1 MSKVRLI
8 KGKSLNIPISLDTK
22 FDITGQEDLI
32 EKFSDDVLQDIINP
46 IKDYEV
52 SKFIH
57 NYDDGGD
64 NGLYIAASFI
74 DTKNENEQFWI
85 DEYYPQGFDKE
96 ELVLFSNA
104 VKNSFFKLDFFDTT
118 SRERQKLQLT
128 KIIPMYLSNVAI
140 FDIDFDG
147 IPDYE
152 DTDVNGENM
161 VGGVDLSD
169 SNNWVLVEEID
180 VNGVTRQSYKIK
192 DSYDDPNTGEE
203 REFYDRFE
211 SSEMLS
217 PNQTG
222 TYIVP
227 NLYSNNIKNN
237 EISDLFVFKSLSTKP
252 FNEFYMSCRFFN
264 AKTGDVVRMA
274 NNPLLDSG
282 INPKKDFYYK
292 VKLNRQKLTYEIYDY
307 SDGIEGD
314 RVGDSEDNPLMFYQ
328 ML

>member
-1 MSKVRLI
+1 MSKIRLI
-8 KGKSLNIPISLDTK
+8 KGKSLNIPISLETK

-32 EKFSDDVLQDIINP
+32 EKFSDDVLQEIINP
-46 IKDYEV
+46 VKDYEV

-57 NYDDGGD
+57 NYDDMGE
-64 NGLYIAASFI
+64 NGLFISASFI
-74 DTKNENEQFWI
+74 DNNDDGQFWI
-85 DEYYPQGFDKE
+85 DEYHPQGFEKR
-96 ELVLFSNA
+96 ELVLFTES

-128 KIIPMYLSNVAI
+128 KIIPMYLSNLSIYDA
-140 FDIDFDG
+140 DYDG

-152 DTDVNGENM
+152 DDM
-161 VGGVDLSD
+161 VDIDGDGIDDNTAGGVSGNIEQDY
-169 SNNWVLVEEID
+169 ID
-180 VNGVTRQSYKIK
+180 
-192 DSYDDPNTGEE
+192 
-203 REFYDRFE
+203 EFSDRFE
-211 SSEMLS
+211 GSSEL
-217 PNQTG
+217 TRIDVG

-227 NLYSNNIKNN
+227 NLYSNNVKNN

-264 AKTGDVVRMA
+264 AKTGDVVRMT
-274 NNPLLDSG
+274 NDPLIDSG

-307 SDGIEGD
+307 SDGVEGD
-314 RVGDSEDNPLMFYQ
+314 RVGDSDDNPLMFYQ

>member
-1 MSKVRLI
+1 MSKVRI
-8 KGKSLNIPISLDTK
+8 VKGKSLNIPISLETK

-46 IKDYEV
+46 VKDYEV

-57 NYDDGGD
+57 NYDDNGD

-74 DTKNENEQFWI
+74 DKSGDSPFWI
-85 DEYYPQGFDKE
+85 DEYYPQGFE
-96 ELVLFSNA
+96 ERELVLFSNA

-128 KIIPMYLSNVAI
+128 KIIPIYLSNLSIYDA
-140 FDIDFDG
+140 DYDG
-147 IPDYE
+147 IADYE
-152 DTDVNGENM
+152 DDM
-161 VGGVDLSD
+161 VDIDGDGVDDNTAGGVSGPNEQDY
-169 SNNWVLVEEID
+169 ID
-180 VNGVTRQSYKIK
+180 
-192 DSYDDPNTGEE
+192 
-203 REFYDRFE
+203 EFGDRFE
-211 SSEMLS
+211 DSSKL
-217 PNQTG
+217 TRIDVG

-227 NLYSNNIKNN
+227 NIYSNNVKNN
-237 EISDLFVFKSLSTKP
+237 EVSDLFVFKSLNTKP
-252 FNEFYMSCRFFN
+252 FNEFYMGCRFFN
-264 AKTGDVVRMA
+264 AKTGDVVRMT
-274 NNPLLDSG
+274 NDPLVDSG

-307 SDGIEGD
+307 SDGVEGN

>member
-1 MSKVRLI
+1 VSKVRI
-8 KGKSLNIPISLDTK
+8 VKGKSLNIPISLETK

-46 IKDYEV
+46 VKDYEV

-57 NYDDGGD
+57 NYCVEEDEDCVNPGD

-74 DTKNENEQFWI
+74 DKSGNSPFWI
-85 DEYYPQGFDKE
+85 DEYYPQEFNKE

-128 KIIPMYLSNVAI
+128 KIIPMYLSNLAFYDV
-140 FDIDFDG
+140 DYDG
-147 IPDYE
+147 IADYE
-152 DTDVNGENM
+152 DDM
-161 VGGVDLSD
+161 VD
-169 SNNWVLVEEID
+169 ID
-180 VNGVTRQSYKIK
+180 G
-192 DSYDDPNTGEE
+192 DGDDDNTAGNED
-203 REFYDRFE
+203 YGDRFE
-211 SSEMLS
+211 SSQLIK

-227 NLYSNNIKNN
+227 NLYSNNVKNN
-237 EISDLFVFKSLSTKP
+237 EISDLFVFKSLETKP

-264 AKTGDVVRMA
+264 AKTGDVVRMTNDA
-274 NNPLLDSG
+274 LIDSG

-292 VKLNRQKLTYEIYDY
+292 VKLDRQKLTYEIYEY
-307 SDGIEGD
+307 SDGVEGG
-314 RVGDSEDNPLMFYQ
+314 RVGDSENNPLMFYQ

>member
-1 MSKVRLI
+1 MSKVRI
-8 KGKSLNIPISLDTK
+8 VKGKSLNIPISLETK

-46 IKDYEV
+46 VKDYEV

-57 NYDDGGD
+57 NYDDNGD

-74 DTKNENEQFWI
+74 DKSGDSPFWI
-85 DEYYPQGFDKE
+85 DEYYPQGFE
-96 ELVLFSNA
+96 ERELVLFSNA

-128 KIIPMYLSNVAI
+128 KIIPIYLSNLSIYDA
-140 FDIDFDG
+140 DYDG
-147 IPDYE
+147 IADYE
-152 DTDVNGENM
+152 DDM
-161 VGGVDLSD
+161 VDIDGDGVDDNTAGGVSGPNEQDY
-169 SNNWVLVEEID
+169 ID
-180 VNGVTRQSYKIK
+180 
-192 DSYDDPNTGEE
+192 
-203 REFYDRFE
+203 EFGDRFE
-211 SSEMLS
+211 DSSKL
-217 PNQTG
+217 TRIDVG

-227 NLYSNNIKNN
+227 NIYSNNVKNN
-237 EISDLFVFKSLSTKP
+237 EVSDLFVFKSLNTKP
-252 FNEFYMSCRFFN
+252 FNEFYMGCRFFN
-264 AKTGDVVRMA
+264 AKTGDVVRMT
-274 NNPLLDSG
+274 NDPLVDSG

-307 SDGIEGD
+307 SDGVEGD

>member
-1 MSKVRLI
+1 VSKIRLI
-8 KGKSLNIPISLDTK
+8 KGKSLNIPISLDTR

-32 EKFSDDVLQDIINP
+32 EKFSDDVLQEIINP
-46 IKDYEV
+46 VKDYEV

-57 NYDDGGD
+57 DYDSSGD

-74 DTKNENEQFWI
+74 DSTNNEQFWI
-85 DEYYPQGFDKE
+85 DEYYPQGFDKG
-96 ELVLFSNA
+96 ELVLFSKA

-118 SRERQKLQLT
+118 SREKQKLQLT
-128 KIIPMYLSNVAI
+128 KIIPMYLSNYAM
-140 FDIDFDG
+140 FDIDKDG

-152 DTDVNGENM
+152 DDMVDVDGD
-161 VGGVDLSD
+161 G
-169 SNNWVLVEEID
+169 ID
-180 VNGVTRQSYKIK
+180 DNTAGN
-192 DSYDDPNTGEE
+192 DDFG
-203 REFYDRFE
+203 DRFE
-211 SSEMLS
+211 SSGLLK
-217 PNQTG
+217 PTQTG

-227 NLYSNNIKNN
+227 NLYSNNVKNN

-264 AKTGDVVRMA
+264 AKTGDVVRMT
-274 NNPLLDSG
+274 NDPLIDSG

-307 SDGIEGD
+307 SDGVEGE
-314 RVGDSEDNPLMFYQ
+314 RVGDSDDNPLMFYQ

>member
-1 MSKVRLI
+1 MTIVSKVRI
-8 KGKSLNIPISLDTK
+8 VKGKSLNIPISLETK

-46 IKDYEV
+46 VKDYEV

-57 NYDDGGD
+57 NYCVEEDGDCVNPGD

-74 DTKNENEQFWI
+74 DKSGNSPFWI
-85 DEYYPQGFDKE
+85 DEYYPQEFNKE

-128 KIIPMYLSNVAI
+128 KIIPMYLSNLAFYDV
-140 FDIDFDG
+140 DYDG
-147 IPDYE
+147 IADYE
-152 DTDVNGENM
+152 DDM
-161 VGGVDLSD
+161 VD
-169 SNNWVLVEEID
+169 ID
-180 VNGVTRQSYKIK
+180 G
-192 DSYDDPNTGEE
+192 DGDDDNTAGNED
-203 REFYDRFE
+203 YGDRFE
-211 SSEMLS
+211 SSQLIK

-227 NLYSNNIKNN
+227 NLYSNNVKNN
-237 EISDLFVFKSLSTKP
+237 EISDLFVFKSLETKP

-264 AKTGDVVRMA
+264 AKTGGVVRMTNDA
-274 NNPLLDSG
+274 LIDSG

-292 VKLNRQKLTYEIYDY
+292 VKLDRQKLTYEIYEY
-307 SDGIEGD
+307 SDGVEGG
-314 RVGDSEDNPLMFYQ
+314 RVGDSENNPLMFYQ

>member
-1 MSKVRLI
+1 MTIVSKVRI
-8 KGKSLNIPISLDTK
+8 VKGKSLNIPISLETK

-46 IKDYEV
+46 VKDYEV

-57 NYDDGGD
+57 NYCVEEDEDCVNPGD

-74 DTKNENEQFWI
+74 DKSGNSPFWI
-85 DEYYPQGFDKE
+85 DEYYPQEFNKE

-128 KIIPMYLSNVAI
+128 KIIPMYLSNLAFYDV
-140 FDIDFDG
+140 DYDG
-147 IPDYE
+147 IADYE
-152 DTDVNGENM
+152 DDM
-161 VGGVDLSD
+161 VD
-169 SNNWVLVEEID
+169 ID
-180 VNGVTRQSYKIK
+180 G
-192 DSYDDPNTGEE
+192 DGDDDNTAGNED
-203 REFYDRFE
+203 YGDRFE
-211 SSEMLS
+211 SSQLIK

-227 NLYSNNIKNN
+227 NLYSNNVKNN
-237 EISDLFVFKSLSTKP
+237 EISDLFVFKSLETKP

-264 AKTGDVVRMA
+264 AKTGDVVRMTNDA
-274 NNPLLDSG
+274 LIDSG

-292 VKLNRQKLTYEIYDY
+292 VKLDRQKLTYEIYEY
-307 SDGIEGD
+307 SDGVEGG
-314 RVGDSEDNPLMFYQ
+314 RVGDSENNPLMFYQ

>member
-1 MSKVRLI
+1 MTIVSKVRI
-8 KGKSLNIPISLDTK
+8 VKGKSLNIPISLETK

-46 IKDYEV
+46 VKDYEV

-57 NYDDGGD
+57 DYDDSGD

-74 DTKNENEQFWI
+74 DKSGESPFWI
-85 DEYYPQGFDKE
+85 DEYYPQGFE
-96 ELVLFSNA
+96 ERELVLFSNA

-118 SRERQKLQLT
+118 SREKQKLQLT
-128 KIIPMYLSNVAI
+128 KIIPIYLSNLSIYDA
-140 FDIDFDG
+140 DYDG
-147 IPDYE
+147 IADYE
-152 DTDVNGENM
+152 DDM
-161 VGGVDLSD
+161 VDIDGDGVDDNTAGGVSGPNEQDY
-169 SNNWVLVEEID
+169 ID
-180 VNGVTRQSYKIK
+180 
-192 DSYDDPNTGEE
+192 
-203 REFYDRFE
+203 EFGDRFE
-211 SSEMLS
+211 DSSKL
-217 PNQTG
+217 TRIDVG

-227 NLYSNNIKNN
+227 NIYSNNVKNN
-237 EISDLFVFKSLSTKP
+237 EVSDLFVFKSLSTKP
-252 FNEFYMSCRFFN
+252 FNEFYMGCRFFN
-264 AKTGDVVRMA
+264 AKTGDVVRMT
-274 NNPLLDSG
+274 NDPLVDSG

>member
-1 MSKVRLI
+1 MTIVSKIRLI
-8 KGKSLNIPISLDTK
+8 KGKSLNIPISLDTR

-46 IKDYEV
+46 VKDYEV

-57 NYDDGGD
+57 DYDSSGD

-74 DTKNENEQFWI
+74 DSTNNDQFWI

-96 ELVLFSNA
+96 ELVLFSKA

-128 KIIPMYLSNVAI
+128 KIIPMYLSNYAM
-140 FDIDFDG
+140 FDIDKDG

-152 DTDVNGENM
+152 DDMVDVDGD
-161 VGGVDLSD
+161 G
-169 SNNWVLVEEID
+169 ID
-180 VNGVTRQSYKIK
+180 DNTAGN
-192 DSYDDPNTGEE
+192 DDFG
-203 REFYDRFE
+203 DRFE
-211 SSEMLS
+211 SSRLLK
-217 PNQTG
+217 PTQTG

-227 NLYSNNIKNN
+227 NLYSNNVKNN

-264 AKTGDVVRMA
+264 AKTGDVVRMT
-274 NNPLLDSG
+274 NDPLIDSG

-307 SDGIEGD
+307 SDGVEGD
-314 RVGDSEDNPLMFYQ
+314 RVGDSDDNPLMFYQ

>member
-1 MSKVRLI
+1 MTIVSKVRI
-8 KGKSLNIPISLDTK
+8 VKGKSLNIPISLETK

-46 IKDYEV
+46 VKDYEV

-57 NYDDGGD
+57 NYCDEEDENCENPGD

-74 DTKNENEQFWI
+74 DKSGNSPFWI
-85 DEYYPQGFDKE
+85 DEYYPQEFNKE

-128 KIIPMYLSNVAI
+128 KIIPMYLSNLAFYDV
-140 FDIDFDG
+140 DYDG
-147 IPDYE
+147 IADYE
-152 DTDVNGENM
+152 DDM
-161 VGGVDLSD
+161 VD
-169 SNNWVLVEEID
+169 ID
-180 VNGVTRQSYKIK
+180 G
-192 DSYDDPNTGEE
+192 DGDDDNTAGNDD
-203 REFYDRFE
+203 YGDRFE
-211 SSEMLS
+211 SSRLLK
-217 PNQTG
+217 PTQTG

-227 NLYSNNIKNN
+227 NLYSNNVKNN
-237 EISDLFVFKSLSTKP
+237 EISDLFVFKSLETKP

-264 AKTGDVVRMA
+264 AKTGGVVRMTNDA
-274 NNPLLDSG
+274 LIDSG

-292 VKLNRQKLTYEIYDY
+292 VKLDRQKLTYEIYEY
-307 SDGIEGD
+307 SDGVEGG

>member
-1 MSKVRLI
+1 MTIVSKVRI
-8 KGKSLNIPISLDTK
+8 VKGKSLNIPISLETK

-46 IKDYEV
+46 VKDYEV

-57 NYDDGGD
+57 NYCVEEDEDCVNPGD

-74 DTKNENEQFWI
+74 DKSGNSPFWI
-85 DEYYPQGFDKE
+85 DEYYPQEFNKE

-128 KIIPMYLSNVAI
+128 KIIPMYLSNLAFYDV
-140 FDIDFDG
+140 DYDG
-147 IPDYE
+147 IADYE
-152 DTDVNGENM
+152 DDM
-161 VGGVDLSD
+161 VD
-169 SNNWVLVEEID
+169 ID
-180 VNGVTRQSYKIK
+180 G
-192 DSYDDPNTGEE
+192 DGDDDNTAGNED
-203 REFYDRFE
+203 YGDRFE
-211 SSEMLS
+211 SSQLIK

-227 NLYSNNIKNN
+227 NLYSNNVKNN
-237 EISDLFVFKSLSTKP
+237 EISDLFVFKSLETKP

-264 AKTGDVVRMA
+264 AKTGDVVRMTNDA
-274 NNPLLDSG
+274 LIDSG

-292 VKLNRQKLTYEIYDY
+292 VKLDRQKLTYEIYEY
-307 SDGIEGD
+307 SDGVEGG

>member
-1 MSKVRLI
+1 MSKVRI
-8 KGKSLNIPISLDTK
+8 VKGKSLNIPISLETK

-46 IKDYEV
+46 VKDYEV

-57 NYDDGGD
+57 NYDDNGD

-74 DTKNENEQFWI
+74 DKSGDTPFWI
-85 DEYYPQGFDKE
+85 DEYYPQEFE
-96 ELVLFSNA
+96 ERELVLFSNA

-128 KIIPMYLSNVAI
+128 KIIPIYLSNLSIYDADYDEIADYKDDMV
-140 FDIDFDG
+140 DIDGDG
-147 IPDYE
+147 VNDNTAGNNDY
-152 DTDVNGENM
+152 G
-161 VGGVDLSD
+161 
-169 SNNWVLVEEID
+169 
-180 VNGVTRQSYKIK
+180 
-192 DSYDDPNTGEE
+192 
-203 REFYDRFE
+203 DRFE
-211 SSEMLS
+211 DSSKL
-217 PNQTG
+217 TRIDVG

-227 NLYSNNIKNN
+227 NIYSNNVKNN
-237 EISDLFVFKSLSTKP
+237 EVSDLFVFKSLNTKP
-252 FNEFYMSCRFFN
+252 FNEFYMGCRFFN
-264 AKTGDVVRMA
+264 AKTGDVVRMT
-274 NNPLLDSG
+274 NDPLVDSG

-307 SDGIEGD
+307 SDGVEGN

>member
-1 MSKVRLI
+1 MTIVSKVRI
-8 KGKSLNIPISLDTK
+8 VKGKSLNIPISLETK

-46 IKDYEV
+46 VKDYEV

-57 NYDDGGD
+57 NYDESGD

-74 DTKNENEQFWI
+74 DKKSDNSPFWI
-85 DEYYPQGFDKE
+85 DEYYPQEFNKE

-128 KIIPMYLSNVAI
+128 KIIPMYLSNLAFYDV
-140 FDIDFDG
+140 DYDG
-147 IPDYE
+147 IADYE
-152 DTDVNGENM
+152 DDM
-161 VGGVDLSD
+161 VD
-169 SNNWVLVEEID
+169 ID
-180 VNGVTRQSYKIK
+180 G
-192 DSYDDPNTGEE
+192 DGDDDNTAGNED
-203 REFYDRFE
+203 YGDRFE
-211 SSEMLS
+211 SSQLIK

-227 NLYSNNIKNN
+227 NLYSNNVKNN
-237 EISDLFVFKSLSTKP
+237 EISDLFVFKSLETKP

-264 AKTGDVVRMA
+264 AKTGGVVRMTNDA
-274 NNPLLDSG
+274 LIDSG

-292 VKLNRQKLTYEIYDY
+292 VKLDRQKLTYEIYEY
-307 SDGIEGD
+307 SDGVEGG

>member
-1 MSKVRLI
+1 VSKVRI
-8 KGKSLNIPISLDTK
+8 VKGKSLNIPISLETK

-46 IKDYEV
+46 VKDYEV

-57 NYDDGGD
+57 NYCVEEDGDCVNPGD

-74 DTKNENEQFWI
+74 DKSGNSPFWI
-85 DEYYPQGFDKE
+85 DEYYPQEFNKE

-128 KIIPMYLSNVAI
+128 KIIPMYLSNLAFYDV
-140 FDIDFDG
+140 DYDG
-147 IPDYE
+147 IADYE
-152 DTDVNGENM
+152 DDM
-161 VGGVDLSD
+161 VD
-169 SNNWVLVEEID
+169 ID
-180 VNGVTRQSYKIK
+180 G
-192 DSYDDPNTGEE
+192 DGDDDNTAGNED
-203 REFYDRFE
+203 YGDRFE
-211 SSEMLS
+211 SSQLIK

-227 NLYSNNIKNN
+227 NLYSNNVKNN
-237 EISDLFVFKSLSTKP
+237 EISDLFVFKSLETKP

-264 AKTGDVVRMA
+264 AKTGGVVRMTNDA
-274 NNPLLDSG
+274 LIDSG

-292 VKLNRQKLTYEIYDY
+292 VKLDRQKLTYEIYEY
-307 SDGIEGD
+307 SDGVEGG

>member
-1 MSKVRLI
+1 VSKIRLI
-8 KGKSLNIPISLDTK
+8 KGKSLNIPISLDTR

-46 IKDYEV
+46 VKDYEV

-57 NYDDGGD
+57 DYDSSGD

-74 DTKNENEQFWI
+74 DSTNNEQFWI
-85 DEYYPQGFDKE
+85 DEYYPQGFDKG
-96 ELVLFSNA
+96 ELVLFSKA

-128 KIIPMYLSNVAI
+128 KIIPMYLSNYAM
-140 FDIDFDG
+140 FDIDKDG

-152 DTDVNGENM
+152 DDMVDVDGD
-161 VGGVDLSD
+161 G
-169 SNNWVLVEEID
+169 ID
-180 VNGVTRQSYKIK
+180 DNTAGN
-192 DSYDDPNTGEE
+192 DDFG
-203 REFYDRFE
+203 DRFE
-211 SSEMLS
+211 SSRLLK
-217 PNQTG
+217 PTQTG

-227 NLYSNNIKNN
+227 NLYSNNVKNN

-264 AKTGDVVRMA
+264 AKTGDVVRMT
-274 NNPLLDSG
+274 NDPLIDSG

-307 SDGIEGD
+307 SDGVEGD
-314 RVGDSEDNPLMFYQ
+314 RVGDSDDNPLMFYQ

>member
-1 MSKVRLI
+1 MTIVSKVRI
-8 KGKSLNIPISLDTK
+8 VKGKSLNIPISLETK

-46 IKDYEV
+46 VKDYEV

-57 NYDDGGD
+57 NYCDEEDENCENPGD

-74 DTKNENEQFWI
+74 DKSGNSPFWI
-85 DEYYPQGFDKE
+85 DEYYPQEFNKE

-128 KIIPMYLSNVAI
+128 KIIPMYLSNLAFYDV
-140 FDIDFDG
+140 DYDG
-147 IPDYE
+147 IADYE
-152 DTDVNGENM
+152 DDM
-161 VGGVDLSD
+161 VD
-169 SNNWVLVEEID
+169 ID
-180 VNGVTRQSYKIK
+180 G
-192 DSYDDPNTGEE
+192 DGDDDNTAGNED
-203 REFYDRFE
+203 YGDRFE
-211 SSEMLS
+211 SSQLIK

-227 NLYSNNIKNN
+227 NLYSNNVKNN
-237 EISDLFVFKSLSTKP
+237 EISDLFVFKSLETKP

-264 AKTGDVVRMA
+264 AKTGGVVRMTNDA
-274 NNPLLDSG
+274 LIDSG

-292 VKLNRQKLTYEIYDY
+292 VKLDRQKLTYEIYEY
-307 SDGIEGD
+307 SDGVEGG

>member
-1 MSKVRLI
+1 MTIVSKVRI
-8 KGKSLNIPISLDTK
+8 VKGKSLNIPISLETK

-46 IKDYEV
+46 VKDYEV

-57 NYDDGGD
+57 NYCDEEDENCENPGD

-74 DTKNENEQFWI
+74 DKSGNSPFWI
-85 DEYYPQGFDKE
+85 DEYYPQEFNKE

-128 KIIPMYLSNVAI
+128 KIIPMYLSNLAFYDV
-140 FDIDFDG
+140 DYDG
-147 IPDYE
+147 IADYE
-152 DTDVNGENM
+152 DDM
-161 VGGVDLSD
+161 VD
-169 SNNWVLVEEID
+169 ID
-180 VNGVTRQSYKIK
+180 G
-192 DSYDDPNTGEE
+192 DGDDDNTAGNED
-203 REFYDRFE
+203 YGDRFE
-211 SSEMLS
+211 SSQLIK

-227 NLYSNNIKNN
+227 NLYSNNVKNN
-237 EISDLFVFKSLSTKP
+237 EISDLFVFKSLETKP

-264 AKTGDVVRMA
+264 AKTGGVVRMTNDA
-274 NNPLLDSG
+274 LIDSG

-292 VKLNRQKLTYEIYDY
+292 VKLDRQKLTYEIYEY
-307 SDGIEGD
+307 SDGVEGG
-314 RVGDSEDNPLMFYQ
+314 RVGHSEDDPLMFYQ